1 MSGIKTVAAMDATKY
16 LNQSPWPV
24 KAMIKVKRYNPTRI
38 TMPIIAMIC
47 LSFFIEKIVAKLTK
61 VVNGHLSQ

>member
-47 LSFFIEKIVAKLTK
+47 LSFFIEK
-61 VVNGHLSQ
+61 